1 MRWRGGA
8 WVAQSVKCLTLISA
22 QVMIS
27 QFMNSSPTLGSL
39 LSAQSLLCILDL
51 PLSLCPSSAL
61 SQKYISIKKF
71 LRIKIKIKYKCY
83 GKTVFILPQ
92 IR

>member
-39 LSAQSLLCILDL
+39 LSVQSLLCILDP
-51 PLSLCPSSAL
+51 PLSLPLLCSL
-61 SQKYISIKKF
+61 SLKN
-71 LRIKIKIKYKCY
+71 
-83 GKTVFILPQ
+83 T
-92 IR
+92 